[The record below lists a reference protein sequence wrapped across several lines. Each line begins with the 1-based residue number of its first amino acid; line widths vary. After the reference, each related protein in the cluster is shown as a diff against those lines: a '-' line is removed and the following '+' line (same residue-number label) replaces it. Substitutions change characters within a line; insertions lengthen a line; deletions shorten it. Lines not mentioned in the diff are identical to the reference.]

1 MREVVIV
8 NGARTAIGGYL
19 GSLQDFGAIDLGI
32 IALKG
37 AIQKAGIDAGLIQE
51 VIAGQCNQASVAGN
65 SARHVALKSGCPVES
80 AAFTVHQQCASS
92 MRGAELIS
100 QDIMLGKIDI
110 GAAVGIESMSNAP
123 YLLHGARK
131 GYRLGNAEQVMEAL

>member
-1 MREVVIV
+1 
-8 NGARTAIGGYL
+8 
-19 GSLQDFGAIDLGI
+19 
-32 IALKG
+32 
-37 AIQKAGIDAGLIQE
+37 
-51 VIAGQCNQASVAGN
+51 
-65 SARHVALKSGCPVES
+65 
-80 AAFTVHQQCASS
+80 